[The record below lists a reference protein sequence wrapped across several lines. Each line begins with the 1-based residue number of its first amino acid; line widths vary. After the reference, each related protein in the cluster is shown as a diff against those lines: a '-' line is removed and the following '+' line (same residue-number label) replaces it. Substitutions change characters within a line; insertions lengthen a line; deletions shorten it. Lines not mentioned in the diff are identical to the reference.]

1 MSGSFNCVQVALDP
15 GYEVVL
21 EDTFDNLMKEIR
33 SHEFMDIHV
42 GKFVRKWLKVSRKIS
57 NTGYKMIDTLLTSM
71 SPTRP

>member
-1 MSGSFNCVQVALDP
+1 MLDP

-33 SHEFMDIHV
+33 SHEFMDIRV
-42 GKFVRKWLKVSRKIS
+42 GKFIRKWLKVSRKNQLIS
-57 NTGYKMIDTLLTSM
+57 NTGYEMIDTLLTST